1 MDSIFKNVIL
11 KKYLNE
17 STDQSPFGFIP
28 KLRGTDVPAYRKM
41 PDADFIPKLRGTD
54 VPAYRKVNVELNPPE
69 KKTTNNTTHYL
80 ININGKHGNANVRY
94 NNPGSQWPSERSER
108 YGSMAGAILRDAAK
122 NRIAFFPNPAAGGA
136 ANMDLFGSSIYR
148 GLKLLP
154 ALQKWRGKSSGSAGT
169 DLIPKGYDGEWV
181 VGSEDMDI
189 DNKDV
194 MIDFFKKMAKHEGT
208 NILTDSDWE
217 DAWRYYQQKGY
228 QPTDDEKKEQ
238 IIYAYEY
245 ANEIEKSNSKSKGS
259 ILLKDRKYNERVR
272 LLSAVNL
279 ATATLELPVSSD
291 YPNYKPPSAGV
302 RRTYDKPTVTPVVDP
317 KADVQKQKL
326 SNLIIPTSILVAFVM
341 GGFFAFRR
349 FLKWRERKEAEQ
361 LMRDRRRRRIID
373 MFRQE
378 NQSRIRRAS
387 NDKALQIQLAKE
399 LEQVLSLTT

>member
-17 STDQSPFGFIP
+17 NTKQSPFGFIP
-28 KLRGTDVPAYRKM
+28 KLRGTDVPEYRKL
-41 PDADFIPKLRGTD
+41 PD
-54 VPAYRKVNVELNPPE
+54 VLNPPE

-108 YGSMAGAILRDAAK
+108 YGSMSGAILRDAAK
-122 NRIAFFPNPAAGGA
+122 NRIAFFPNPAAGAA

-148 GLKLLP
+148 GMKLLP

-189 DNKDV
+189 DKKDV

-245 ANEIEKSNSKSKGS
+245 ANEIEKSNAKSKGS

-279 ATATLELPVSSD
+279 AKATLELPVSD

-302 RRTYDKPTVTPVVDP
+302 RRTYEPQPSKPTVTTVVEP

-361 LMRDRRRRRIID
+361 LMRDRRRRRIVD

>member
-17 STDQSPFGFIP
+17 NTKQSPFGFIP
-28 KLRGTDVPAYRKM
+28 KLRGTDVPEYRKL
-41 PDADFIPKLRGTD
+41 PD
-54 VPAYRKVNVELNPPE
+54 VLNPPE

-108 YGSMAGAILRDAAK
+108 YGSMSGAILRDAAK

-148 GLKLLP
+148 GMKLLP

-169 DLIPKGYDGEWV
+169 DLIPKGYVGDWV

-189 DNKDV
+189 DKKDV

-245 ANEIEKSNSKSKGS
+245 ANEIEKSNAKSKGS

-279 ATATLELPVSSD
+279 AKATLELPVSD

-302 RRTYDKPTVTPVVDP
+302 RGTYEPQPSKPTAPTVVEP
-317 KADVQKQKL
+317 KADVKRQKL

-361 LMRDRRRRRIID
+361 LMRDRRRRRIVD

>member
-17 STDQSPFGFIP
+17 NTNQSPFGFIP
-28 KLRGTDVPAYRKM
+28 KLRGTDVPEYRKL
-41 PDADFIPKLRGTD
+41 PD
-54 VPAYRKVNVELNPPE
+54 VLNPPE

-148 GLKLLP
+148 GMKLLP
-154 ALQKWRGKSSGSAGT
+154 ALQKWRGKSSGSAGA
-169 DLIPKGYDGEWV
+169 DVIPKGYDGDWV

-189 DNKDV
+189 DKKDV

-245 ANEIEKSNSKSKGS
+245 ANEIEKSNAKTKGS

-279 ATATLELPVSSD
+279 AKATLELPVSSD

-302 RRTYDKPTVTPVVDP
+302 RRTYDPQPSKPTVTPVVEP
-317 KADVQKQKL
+317 KADVKKQKF

-361 LMRDRRRRRIID
+361 LMRDRRRRRVID

-378 NQSRIRRAS
+378 NQSRIRRAN

>member
-17 STDQSPFGFIP
+17 NTNQSPFGFIP
-28 KLRGTDVPAYRKM
+28 KLRGTDVPEYRKL
-41 PDADFIPKLRGTD
+41 PD
-54 VPAYRKVNVELNPPE
+54 VLNPPE

-108 YGSMAGAILRDAAK
+108 YGSMSGAILRDAAK

-148 GLKLLP
+148 GMKLLP

-189 DNKDV
+189 DKKDV

-245 ANEIEKSNSKSKGS
+245 ANEIEKSNAKSKGS

-279 ATATLELPVSSD
+279 AKATLELPVSD

-302 RRTYDKPTVTPVVDP
+302 RRTYDKPTVTPVVEP
-317 KADVQKQKL
+317 KADVQKQKF

-361 LMRDRRRRRIID
+361 LMRDRRRRRVID

-378 NQSRIRRAS
+378 NQSRIRRAK

-399 LEQVLSLTT
+399 LEQVLSLMT